1 MLSKLKLA
9 FLSLALL
16 AGSAGIAAA
25 KAPGPGQGGDRIA
38 DHARHGKHK
47 GKAKQHRVA
56 KRGDVRVAKRAEM
69 LQRYDVDK
77 DGKLDGRER
86 ATMKRERAAKKF
98 AALDTNR
105 DGRLDLAEFS
115 AGMGKGK
122 GRHGMVKRP

>member
-9 FLSLALL
+9 ALSLALL

-25 KAPGPGQGGDRIA
+25 KAPGSGHDHA
-38 DHARHGKHK
+38 AAHARH

-56 KRGDVRVAKRAEM
+56 QRAAM

-77 DGKLDGRER
+77 DGKLDAAER
-86 ATMKRERAAKKF
+86 AAMKRERAAKRF
-98 AALDTNR
+98 AELDLDG

-115 AGMGKGK
+115 AGKHRRG
-122 GRHGMVKRP
+122 HGMVKRR